1 MKTFIVC
8 RKTFLKQSFVY
19 RKTRFEKILFLKH
32 FLLKTFE
39 NIYVVFLKFRVSPF
53 FWKQIFYFKNCF
65 WKQIF
70 FGFEKQLLKTDFF
83 FFFFWKQI
91 FYSENTFYILK
102 TDLFYFENRFYFE
115 NSFFFLREKKKSFRF
130 PFLKKKNLLWNLFF
144 FFKLRESILKKV
156 FVVKK
161 LLERKSF

>member
-83 FFFFWKQI
+83 FFFENRFSILKTHFIFWKQI
-91 FYSENTFYILK
+91 YFILK
-102 TDLFYFENRFYFE
+102 TDFILKTV
-115 NSFFFLREKKKSFRF
+115 FFSWEKKKSFRF

-144 FFKLRESILKKV
+144 FFSWGKA
-156 FVVKK
+156 F
-161 LLERKSF
+161 

>member
-1 MKTFIVC
+1 MRKTNVVKHINYFLKTFIVC

-19 RKTRFEKILFLKH
+19 RKTRCEKILFLKR

-53 FWKQIFYFKNCF
+53 FWKQIFYFKNRF

-83 FFFFWKQI
+83 FFFENRFSILKTHFIFWKQ
-91 FYSENTFYILK
+91 
-102 TDLFYFENRFYFE
+102 
-115 NSFFFLREKKKSFRF
+115 FFFLERKKKKF
-130 PFLKKKNLLWNLFF
+130 PVPLFKKKKFIVKPFF
-144 FFKLRESILKKV
+144 FF
-156 FVVKK
+156 
-161 LLERKSF
+161 

>member
-1 MKTFIVC
+1 MGKTNVVKHINYFLKTFFVC

-19 RKTRFEKILFLKH
+19 RKTRCEKILFLKR

-53 FWKQIFYFKNCF
+53 FWKQIFYFKNRF

-83 FFFFWKQI
+83 FF
-91 FYSENTFYILK
+91 LK
-102 TDLFYFENRFYFE
+102 TDFLFWKHILYFENRFILFWKQILYFE
-115 NSFFFLREKKKSFRF
+115 NSFIFLREKKSFRF
-130 PFLKKKNLLWNLFF
+130 PFFF
-144 FFKLRESILKKV
+144 
-156 FVVKK
+156 
-161 LLERKSF
+161 

>member
-1 MKTFIVC
+1 MRKTNVVKHINYFLKTFIVC

-70 FGFEKQLLKTDFF
+70 FGFEKQLLKTDFSF
-83 FFFFWKQI
+83 FFENRFSILKTHFIFWKQI
-91 FYSENTFYILK
+91 YFILK
-102 TDLFYFENRFYFE
+102 TDFILKTV
-115 NSFFFLREKKKSFRF
+115 FFSWEKKKKF
-130 PFLKKKNLLWNLFF
+130 PVPLFKKKKFIVKPFF
-144 FFKLRESILKKV
+144 FF
-156 FVVKK
+156 
-161 LLERKSF
+161 